1 VITDVERLTL
11 VQDQVIKLR
20 RVAAEAF
27 DREVSVR
34 RYALASS
41 EH

>member
-1 VITDVERLTL
+1 MIGDVERLTL

-20 RVAAEAF
+20 RLAAETL

-34 RYALASS
+34 L
-41 EH
+41 